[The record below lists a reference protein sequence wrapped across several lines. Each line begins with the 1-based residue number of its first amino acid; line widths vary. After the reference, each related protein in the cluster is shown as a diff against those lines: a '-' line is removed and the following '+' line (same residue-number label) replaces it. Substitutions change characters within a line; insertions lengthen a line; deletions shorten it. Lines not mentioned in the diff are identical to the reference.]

1 MSLKKRQG
9 KGFPTSIGTA
19 RWVRRTLRTLRHFL
33 MIRWSPGMRLL
44 AKIVVVYCTL
54 VSLVVLSML
63 YYYQAI
69 DFNSNLQYSMAI
81 STELR
86 ERALQ
91 SGHDTWDRSLESLA
105 RLWNESLAGLPRIEI
120 KIRSRWRWP
129 FSSTSHPVM
138 TRIEQHFN
146 MTRIYAMQKISRN
159 YFNPIRH
166 VIDYRDLEAFKR
178 DCNIKSFTMK
188 NSTGENRKTCDVV
201 RTPITHYRTCAVV
214 GSGGILLNSSCGAEI
229 DAHDFV
235 IRSNLPPTVPFS
247 KDVGRKTNFTAV
259 NHARLIA
266 VRRALKARNPAIR
279 AAMLARL
286 SSSPGMVFGYS
297 LSLPDSKKNSRYLH
311 SVYMITKEHNVPVIP
326 AFSHQSYMSSKGLW
340 SKMGG
345 RRWTLPSTGL
355 NVFGL
360 ASTFCDRISM
370 YGYFPFPDVGGRPIP
385 YHYYDGVKKP
395 HSAHKMKGEFDM
407 FQKLHRQGLL
417 RHVVD
422 KCDPTL

>member
-1 MSLKKRQG
+1 MRTIRQFLK
-9 KGFPTSIGTA
+9 
-19 RWVRRTLRTLRHFL
+19 
-33 MIRWSPGMRLL
+33 MRWSPGMRLF
-44 AKIVVVYCTL
+44 AKIAVVYGVS

-63 YYYQAI
+63 YYYQAL
-69 DFNSNLQYSMAI
+69 DFNSNLKYSVSI
-81 STELR
+81 GTELR
-86 ERALQ
+86 QRALLSSQ
-91 SGHDTWDRSLESLA
+91 DTWNRSLESLT
-105 RLWNESLAGLPRIEI
+105 RLWDESLEGLPRIEI
-120 KIRSRWRWP
+120 KIGKRWRWP
-129 FSSTSHPVM
+129 FSSSIASNPFM
-138 TRIEQHFN
+138 SRIEPHFN
-146 MTRIYAMQKISRN
+146 MTRIYAIQQISRK
-159 YFNPIRH
+159 YFNPMRH
-166 VIDYRDLEAFKR
+166 VIDYRDLDAFR
-178 DCNIKSFTMK
+178 SDCNIKSFTMK
-188 NSTGENRKTCDVV
+188 NSSGENRRTCDVV
-201 RTPITHYRTCAVV
+201 HTPIKHYRTCAVV

-235 IRSNLPPTVPFS
+235 IRSNLPPTIPFQ

-259 NHARLIA
+259 NHARLLA

-279 AAMLARL
+279 AAMLSRL

-297 LSLPDSKKNSRYLH
+297 LTLADNKRNRRYLQ
-311 SVYMITKEHNVPVIP
+311 SVYMITKENKVPVIT

-370 YGYFPFPDVGGRPIP
+370 YGYFPFPDVHGRPIP
-385 YHYYDGVKKP
+385 YHYFDRVRP

-407 FQKLHRQGLL
+407 FQKLHRQGVL

-422 KCDPTL
+422 MCDPL

>member
-105 RLWNESLAGLPRIEI
+105 RLWNESLAGCPGS
-120 KIRSRWRWP
+120 RSRSGVDGR
-129 FSSTSHPVM
+129 SLLQV
-138 TRIEQHFN
+138 IL
-146 MTRIYAMQKISRN
+146 KISRRN

-201 RTPITHYRTCAVV
+201 RTPSHITGHAQWWAAEGYFSTAAVV
-214 GSGGILLNSSCGAEI
+214 R
-229 DAHDFV
+229 
-235 IRSNLPPTVPFS
+235 RSTRTTS

-286 SSSPGMVFGYS
+286 SSSPGMVFAKRTHG
-297 LSLPDSKKNSRYLH
+297 YLH

-422 KCDPTL
+422 KLCGSVLTSDKMKGEFDMFQKLHRQGLLRHVVDKCDPTL